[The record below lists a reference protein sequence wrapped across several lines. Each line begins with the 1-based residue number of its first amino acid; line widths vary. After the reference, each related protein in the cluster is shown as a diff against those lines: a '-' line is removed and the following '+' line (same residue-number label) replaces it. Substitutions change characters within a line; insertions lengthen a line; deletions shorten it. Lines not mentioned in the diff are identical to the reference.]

1 MPKAKKDPNQPK
13 RGKSAFMF
21 FSIETR
27 PKLVKSKPDLA
38 FGEYGKLIGEQWKKL
53 SDAEKKPYSKLA
65 AKDKARYE
73 KEMAAY
79 KKK

>member
-1 MPKAKKDPNQPK
+1 M
-13 RGKSAFMF
+13 
-21 FSIETR
+21 
-27 PKLVKSKPDLA
+27 KSKPDLA

-65 AKDKARYE
+65 AKDKARFE